1 MICLIFGKQASRIGV
16 VSPHCRPCGRDA
28 AGCITP
34 DKKPFPMKMH
44 AIPIRAPVI
53 AVATVAAVAAAAAVE
68 DGFPD
73 PSGYT
78 SAASAAATDFDSFV
92 SATGVSSASLN
103 DFHSFVSTVAE
114 SEGSLE
120 RFNSNPPAGFVLIVR

>member
-1 MICLIFGKQASRIGV
+1 MHHPGQETI
-16 VSPHCRPCGRDA
+16 PHENARHTDR
-28 AGCITP
+28 
-34 DKKPFPMKMH
+34 
-44 AIPIRAPVI
+44 
-53 AVATVAAVAAAAAVE
+53 
-68 DGFPD
+68 
-73 PSGYT
+73 GYT

>member
-1 MICLIFGKQASRIGV
+1 
-16 VSPHCRPCGRDA
+16 
-28 AGCITP
+28 
-34 DKKPFPMKMH
+34 MKMH

-53 AVATVAAVAAAAAVE
+53 AVATVAAVAAAAAVG

-78 SAASAAATDFDSFV
+78 SAASAAATDFD
-92 SATGVSSASLN
+92 
-103 DFHSFVSTVAE
+103 SFVSTVAE

>member
-1 MICLIFGKQASRIGV
+1 MHHPGQETI
-16 VSPHCRPCGRDA
+16 PHENARHTDPR
-28 AGCITP
+28 AG
-34 DKKPFPMKMH
+34 H
-44 AIPIRAPVI
+44 
-53 AVATVAAVAAAAAVE
+53 
-68 DGFPD
+68 

>member
-1 MICLIFGKQASRIGV
+1 
-16 VSPHCRPCGRDA
+16 
-28 AGCITP
+28 
-34 DKKPFPMKMH
+34 MKLPLL
-44 AIPIRAPVI
+44 PIRAS
-53 AVATVAAVAAAAAVE
+53 AVAIAAGAAVTAAASVE

-78 SAASAAATDFDSFV
+78 SAASAAVTDFDSFV

-103 DFHSFVSTVAE
+103 DFHSVVSTVSE
-114 SEGSLE
+114 SAGSLE